1 MNKTKTK
8 KYRVILDFWK
18 AYEEEARETLQ
29 YYREELEEEI
39 TEEEADQIAI
49 DDLCDYLTETL
60 TREIDR
66 HAPHGI
72 AVFADLGLWNG
83 RRSGIKIV
91 DSFKEVLS
99 LCDDLMYVTIETT
112 PQGLTVYAP
121 HHDGTNVYTLRAL
134 TEAGANRFS
143 VYDDELEESLIHGS
157 PRTVRRY
164 TKNIKHLWED

>member
-1 MNKTKTK
+1 MTKTK
-8 KYRVILDFWK
+8 KYRVIFDAWE
-18 AYEEEARETLQ
+18 AYQSEA
-29 YYREELEEEI
+29 EELKQNDFYSDLND
-39 TEEEADQIAI
+39 EEADRLSWDNLC
-49 DDLCDYLTETL
+49 DDLRECITP
-60 TREIDR
+60 EIDR

-91 DSFKEVLS
+91 DSFKDVLGM
-99 LCDDLMYVTIETT
+99 CDDLMYVTIETT

-134 TEAGANRFS
+134 TEAGANRWS
-143 VYDDELEESLIHGS
+143 DYDDGLEQSLLHGS

-164 TKNIKHLWED
+164 TKNIKDLWEE